1 MSKFKTYLSARNQH
15 YTIIAWERKGLIHVL
30 SSFVCRLSGEYLW
43 CFKQTKHVSNKTAI
57 QVIDTIYSEVQNGC
71 SAEINILSQSEDSSA
86 KIGDWKVVISW
97 FVGLIHIKGLL
108 R

>member
-1 MSKFKTYLSARNQH
+1 MLQADQ
-15 YTIIAWERKGLIHVL
+15 AL
-30 SSFVCRLSGEYLW
+30 
-43 CFKQTKHVSNKTAI
+43 SNKTAI

-71 SAEINILSQSEDSSA
+71 SAEINILSLSEDSSA

-97 FVGLIHIKGLL
+97 FVGLIHIKGFL

>member
-1 MSKFKTYLSARNQH
+1 MLQADQ
-15 YTIIAWERKGLIHVL
+15 AL
-30 SSFVCRLSGEYLW
+30 
-43 CFKQTKHVSNKTAI
+43 SNKTAI

-86 KIGDWKVVISW
+86 KIGDWEVVISW
-97 FVGLIHIKGLL
+97 FVGLIHIKGFL

>member
-1 MSKFKTYLSARNQH
+1 M
-15 YTIIAWERKGLIHVL
+15 
-30 SSFVCRLSGEYLW
+30 
-43 CFKQTKHVSNKTAI
+43 
-57 QVIDTIYSEVQNGC
+57 IDTIYSEVQNGC

-97 FVGLIHIKGLL
+97 FVGLIHIKGFL

>member
-1 MSKFKTYLSARNQH
+1 MLQADQ
-15 YTIIAWERKGLIHVL
+15 AL
-30 SSFVCRLSGEYLW
+30 
-43 CFKQTKHVSNKTAI
+43 SNKTAI
-57 QVIDTIYSEVQNGC
+57 QVIDTIYSEVQKGC

-97 FVGLIHIKGLL
+97 FVGLIRIKGFL